1 MLTSAVIQCNNF
13 RQAEKE
19 ENQTRYQDVD
29 LGCDS
34 TIFDKLKTK
43 RSKHVINNFW
53 QAEKE
58 ENQTRYQD
66 VDLSCDATI
75 FDKLKKKRI
84 NHAIKMLTS
93 AVIQQFLTS
102 WKRRE
107 SNTLAR
113 CWPRLWF
120 NNFWQAEKEENQTRY
135 QDVDLD
141 CDSIIFNKLKKKRI
155 KHAIKIMT
163 SVVIPQIFDKLK
175 KKRIKHA
182 IKMLTSAVIQQFLT
196 SWKRRESNTLSRCW
210 PIKMLT
216 SAVIQQFLTNWK
228 RRESNTLSRYWPRL
242 WFNNFWQ
249 AEKEDNQTRYQ
260 DVDLGCNSTIF
271 DKLKKKRIKHAIKML
286 TSAVIQQFLIS
297 WKRRESNTISDIKIF
312 TKFTSA
318 VSQQFLTSWKRRES
332 NTLSRC
338 WPQLWCNN
346 FWQAEKE
353 ENQSRYQDV
362 DLGCDSTIF
371 DKLKKKRIKHAS
383 KMLTSAVSQQFLTS
397 WKRRESNMLSR
408 CWPQL
413 WCNNFWHAEKQ
424 ENQSRYQD
432 VDLGCDSTIFD
443 KLKKK
448 RIKHNIRYQDIYE
461 IYLGCDSTIFDK
473 LKKKR
478 IKYVIKM
485 SALIQ

>member
-1 MLTSAVIQCNNF
+1 M
-13 RQAEKE
+13 
-19 ENQTRYQDVD
+19 
-29 LGCDS
+29 
-34 TIFDKLKTK
+34 
-43 RSKHVINNFW
+43 
-53 QAEKE
+53 
-58 ENQTRYQD
+58 
-66 VDLSCDATI
+66 
-75 FDKLKKKRI
+75 
-84 NHAIKMLTS
+84 
-93 AVIQQFLTS
+93 
-102 WKRRE
+102 
-107 SNTLAR
+107 
-113 CWPRLWF
+113 
-120 NNFWQAEKEENQTRY
+120 
-135 QDVDLD
+135 
-141 CDSIIFNKLKKKRI
+141 
-155 KHAIKIMT
+155 MT

-175 KKRIKHA
+175 KKTIKHA
-182 IKMLTSAVIQQFLT
+182 IKMLTSAVSQQFL
-196 SWKRRESNTLSRCW
+196 SNWKRRESNTLSRCW

-338 WPQLWCNN
+338 WPRLWVNI

-362 DLGCDSTIF
+362 DLSCDATIF
-371 DKLKKKRIKHAS
+371 NTLKNKKINHAI
-383 KMLTSAVSQQFLTS
+383 KMLTSAVIQQFLTS
-397 WKRRESNMLSR
+397 WKRRESNTLSR
-408 CWPQL
+408 CWPRL
-413 WCNNFWHAEKQ
+413 WFNNFWQAEKE
-424 ENQSRYQD
+424 ENQIRHQD
-432 VDLGCDSTIFD
+432 VGSDSIIF
-443 KLKKK
+443 
-448 RIKHNIRYQDIYE
+448 N
-461 IYLGCDSTIFDK
+461 K

-478 IKYVIKM
+478 IKYAIKM
-485 SALIQ
+485 LTSAVIQKFLTSWKRRESNTLSRCWPRLWFHKFLTNWKRRQSNTLSRCWPRLWVNNFCQTEKEENQTR